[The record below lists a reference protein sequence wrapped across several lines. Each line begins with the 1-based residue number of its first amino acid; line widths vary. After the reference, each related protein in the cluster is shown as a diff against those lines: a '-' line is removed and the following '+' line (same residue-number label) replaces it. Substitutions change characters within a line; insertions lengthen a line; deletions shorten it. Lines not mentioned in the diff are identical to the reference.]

1 MKIIYYLSIAIILIS
16 CTPKKQTEYGLIP
29 DSTVVTYDTIL
40 IDDDKPLLDYRGTT
54 TRYVE
59 QDLGRDSLLGIQ
71 RTLDYFEINTYLRNN
86 TDKEI
91 KKIIITVIFRNKYS
105 NSQDRTSDI
114 DTYNSEVEI
123 NFMSGTEKNVTFNVF
138 PKDDINMVYSYF
150 KPERII
156 YSDGS
161 YTDLQ

>member
-1 MKIIYYLSIAIILIS
+1 MKIIYYLFIAIILIS

-40 IDDDKPLLDYRGTT
+40 IDDDKPLVESRGTT

-59 QDLGRDSLLGIQ
+59 QDLGRDSILGIQ
-71 RTLDYFEINTYLRNN
+71 TTLNYFEVNTYLRNN
-86 TDKEI
+86 TNKEI
-91 KKIIITVIFRNKYS
+91 KKIIITVVFRNKHS
-105 NSQDRTSDI
+105 NSQDCTSDV

-123 NFMSGTEKNVTFNVF
+123 EFMPDTEINVTFNVY
-138 PKDDINMVYSYF
+138 PKDDINMVYSYS

-156 YSDGS
+156 YNDGS